1 MVQPTS
7 SSETSSVVTGAGG
20 HARAVAEVAGAIDP
34 ITLEVIRNR
43 LDAIATRMQDT
54 LLRSAVSVIL
64 KEGEDGS
71 CGLFT
76 PTGDTIVQA
85 RACPMHLAVMGP
97 TIRAVVRDYP
107 LPTMEPGDCYVLN
120 DPYDGGTHLP
130 DLLMVTPIFWAD
142 AVVAFAVALA
152 HHEDVGGRVQGSMA
166 ADTTELYQE
175 GLIIPP
181 LPFRKAGQRNETL
194 LRMIRR
200 NTRLSETYFGDMAAQ
215 MATCSTGAREYQA
228 MVRQYGLDT
237 ILGAIRQLFDQ
248 SERLVRSRLAA
259 IPDGDYPFTD
269 WLDHDGIALERR
281 LPIRVTV
288 RKRGSAIEMDFTG
301 SAPQAPGPINVNY
314 WTSCS
319 AAYWGIRAVFAP
331 DAPSNE
337 GAHRPISVTIPEGCV
352 FNPRPN
358 APTALRAQSVKAAS
372 VAVLGAL
379 ARMAPDRVMAAPGG
393 TINVYSLGGRQPD
406 GSLFGCTD
414 LIANG
419 WGGRRDKDG
428 IDDLTNDVDNCRI
441 VAAEA
446 LEAGYPLRVR
456 ATQLIRD
463 SGGPGEHRGGL
474 GVRREVEILHGP
486 VVSCFRSERHRS
498 SPWGLFGGLAGRPCR
513 TTIRR
518 QDGSVYTVPT
528 RQILTL
534 QTGDVLVIETGGGG
548 GYGDPLKRPPEKV
561 LADVLDGKVSP
572 EAARRDYGVVLD
584 GRGTSVDAGAT
595 AERRACLAAARGAAR
610 WTFDRGPDGRE

>member
-1 MVQPTS
+1 M
-7 SSETSSVVTGAGG
+7 
-20 HARAVAEVAGAIDP
+20 DP
-34 ITLEVIRNR
+34 ITIEVIRNR

-71 CGLFT
+71 CGLFA
-76 PTGDTIVQA
+76 PNGDTIVQA

-97 TIRAVVRDYP
+97 TIRSVVRDYP
-107 LPTMEPGDCYVLN
+107 LATMEPGDFYVLN

-130 DLLMVTPIFWAD
+130 DLLMVTPIFWEG

-152 HHEDVGGRVQGSMA
+152 HHEDVGGRVQGSMG

-181 LPFRKAGQRNETL
+181 LPFRKAGRHNETL
-194 LRMIRR
+194 SRMIRR
-200 NTRLSETYFGDMAAQ
+200 NTRLAEIYFGDVAAQ

-228 MVRQYGLDT
+228 MLRQYGLDT
-237 ILGAIRQLFDQ
+237 VARAIQQLFDQ

-259 IPDGDYPFTD
+259 LADGDYEFTD
-269 WLDHDGIALERR
+269 WLDHDGIHLDTR
-281 LPIRVTV
+281 LPIQVTV
-288 RKRGSAIEMDFTG
+288 RKRGSGMEVDFTG

-314 WTSCS
+314 YTSCS
-319 AAYWGIRAVFAP
+319 AAYWAIRSVFAP
-331 DAPSNE
+331 DAPTNE
-337 GAHRPISVTIPEGCV
+337 GAHRPITVTIPEGCL
-352 FNPRPN
+352 FNPHPN

-372 VAVLGAL
+372 IAVLGAL
-379 ARMAPDRVMAAPGG
+379 ARIAPDRVMAAPGG
-393 TINVYSLGGRQPD
+393 TINVYSLGGRSPER
-406 GSLFGCTD
+406 GAIFGCTD

-419 WGGRRDKDG
+419 WGGRPGKDG
-428 IDDLTNDVDNCRI
+428 VDDLTSDGDNCRI

-446 LEAGYPLRVR
+446 LEASYPVRVR
-456 ATQLIRD
+456 ATQLICD
-463 SGGPGEHRGGL
+463 AGGPGEFRGGL

-518 QDGSVYTVPT
+518 KDGTVYTVPT

-534 QTGDVLVIETGGGG
+534 ETGDVLVIETGGGG
-548 GYGDPLKRPPEKV
+548 GYGDPLRRPPAKV
-561 LADVLDGKVSP
+561 LADVLDRKVSR
-572 EAARRDYGVVLD
+572 EAARSRYGVVL
-584 GRGTSVDAGAT
+584 AGAAEGDAAAVDEAAT
-595 AERRACLAAARGAAR
+595 AALRAGMAAARGPIS
-610 WTFDRGPDGRE
+610 WTFDRGRDGTM